1 MIYDISYAN
10 RDLPLNNITANDT
23 VIVRYG
29 IRDHM
34 DTEVRRYLTEFLVN
48 RPIGSR
54 PRVEFYWYVM
64 ATNRKESMK
73 EAQRAVGLY
82 KVLNQAFDYTP
93 PYIWLDIEEKNNYSF
108 INELTPAFLNEFN
121 KSGYNPN
128 NVGVY
133 TFYSALKETNV
144 KSAVLK
150 YRPLW
155 IAWHTKL
162 NDSIAKKI
170 KFEFPNAVYWQYGAV
185 NVEGKYKTDVNVKL

>member
-54 PRVEFYWYVM
+54 PRVELYWYVM

-73 EAQRAVGLY
+73 EAQSAVGLY
-82 KVLNQAFDYTP
+82 KALNQAFDYTP
-93 PYIWLDIEEKNNYSF
+93 PYIWLDIEEKHNYSF

-155 IAWHTKL
+155 VAWHTKL

-185 NVEGKYKTDVNVKL
+185 NIEGKYKTDVNVRL

>member
-54 PRVEFYWYVM
+54 PRVELYWYVM

-73 EAQRAVGLY
+73 EAQSAVGLY
-82 KVLNQAFDYTP
+82 KALNQAFDYTP

-108 INELTPAFLNEFN
+108 INEITPAFLNEFN

-155 IAWHTKL
+155 VAWHTKL

-185 NVEGKYKTDVNVKL
+185 NVEGKYKTDVNVRL